1 MKKRLTLV
9 VTGSIAVVKI
19 ARLCQLLQATGAY
32 ELKCVVSAH
41 AQMLFPLPELA
52 AVIGDENIYTDFF
65 DESTGVT
72 HIDLAQQTDAVIVVP
87 ASYNIVGKMANG
99 IADDLASTVLA
110 AAKQPV
116 LFVPAMNT
124 VMYENPIFQ
133 ANQKYLASFGHQFMT
148 PATGMLKCGVEGIGR
163 LPEPE
168 AIVAEIDRFLAKRP
182 LSRKRVLITAGPTRV
197 YIDPIR
203 YLSNTSS
210 GTLGY
215 ELAREAQRLGA
226 QVTLVLG
233 PSALGDLPGVNIVRV
248 ETPDEMFVACKAEFA
263 YSDVVIMSAAVSD
276 YKPKTVAEK
285 KIKKAG
291 ETLTLELERSVDILA
306 TLGQHK
312 VHQLLVGFAAESEHH
327 IANAREKLIR
337 KNADVII
344 ANDVA
349 NFNAQLHQATIVTQ
363 ETAQPLPAVPKAEL
377 AVQLWQQLLPLL

>member
-1 MKKRLTLV
+1 MKKRLTLI

-19 ARLCQLLQATGAY
+19 AKLCQLLLTTGQY
-32 ELKCVVSAH
+32 ELKCVVSEH
-41 AQMLFPLPELA
+41 AQQLFDITELSS
-52 AVIGDENIYTDFF
+52 VIGEENIYTDFF

-110 AAKQPV
+110 AANQPV

-133 ANQKYLASFGHQFMT
+133 ANQKTLESFAHQFMT
-148 PATGMLKCGVEGIGR
+148 PTTGMLKCGVEGIGR

-168 AIVAEIDRFLAKRP
+168 AIVAEIHGFLAQRP
-182 LSRKRVLITAGPTRV
+182 LSLKRVLITAGPTRV
-197 YIDPIR
+197 YLDPIR
-203 YLSNTSS
+203 YISNTSS

-215 ELAREAQRLGA
+215 ELAREAKRLGA

-233 PSALGDLPGVNIVRV
+233 PSALGDLPGVDTVRV
-248 ETPDEMFVACKAEFA
+248 ETPEEMFCACEAEFA

-276 YKPKTVAEK
+276 YKPKTVATK

-291 ETLTLELERSVDILA
+291 ETLTLDLERSIDILA

-312 VHQLLVGFAAESEHH
+312 VHQLLVGFAAESENH
-327 IANAREKLIR
+327 IENARGKLVR

-349 NFNAQLHQATIVTQ
+349 NFNAQLHQATVVTR

-377 AVQLWQQLLPLL
+377 AIQLWQQLLPLI

>member
-19 ARLCQLLQATGAY
+19 ARLCQLLQATGVY
-32 ELKCVVSAH
+32 ELNCVVSAH

-52 AVIGDENIYTDFF
+52 AVIGAENIYTDFF

-248 ETPDEMFVACKAEFA
+248 ETPDEMFVACEAEFA